1 MFMLQKAERE
11 KLIMEKSQLGQLK
24 LKTSHSV
31 SALCQR
37 VCNEASL
44 QPEQLKVFA
53 KYTSPECPLSSVFP
67 HIDSTLSQHGLLPQV
82 QDPRTTC
89 SVGLDE
95 HILSEEDPAT
105 CSRDTVTADGQ
116 HLL

>member
-11 KLIMEKSQLGQLK
+11 KLITEKSQLGQLK

-37 VCNEASL
+37 VCNDASL
-44 QPEQLKVFA
+44 QPEQLQVLA
-53 KYTSPECPLSSVFP
+53 KYASPECPLSSVFP
-67 HIDSTLSQHGLLPQV
+67 GIDSTLSQHGLPPQV
-82 QDPRTTC
+82 RASLSSC

-95 HILSEEDPAT
+95 HVLSEESPAT
-105 CSRDTVTADGQ
+105 CSRGTVKADGQ
-116 HLL
+116 HSL

>member
-37 VCNEASL
+37 VCNEANL
-44 QPEQLKVFA
+44 QPEQLQVLA

-67 HIDSTLSQHGLLPQV
+67 HIDAILSQHGLPPQV
-82 QDPRTTC
+82 QASLSSC
-89 SVGLDE
+89 SVGRDE
-95 HILSEEDPAT
+95 YMLSEEDPAT
-105 CSRDTVTADGQ
+105 CSRGTVTADGQ
-116 HLL
+116 HSL